1 MQAYPVLTT
10 RTLVAIKNPQFFQ
23 PDYLF
28 EVPEVLAHGY
38 VNCELEHAKQW
49 YKQIYPVEVSDG
61 SYN

>member
-1 MQAYPVLTT
+1 MQAYPVITNT
-10 RTLVAIKNPQFFQ
+10 FVVIKNPKMFQ

-61 SYN
+61 R